1 MVYPYTKNNRPRGAI
16 LASMWTKCITKKLNK
31 YKNTFFNSL
40 KYIMKVVKRDVKC
53 NKNGRKTVKLI

>member
-16 LASMWTKCITKKLNK
+16 LASIWTKCITKKLNK
-31 YKNTFFNSL
+31 YKNTFFDSL
-40 KYIMKVVKRDVKC
+40 KYIIKVVKRDVKW